1 MDRHSHFHRKKIVSS
16 LLMAYGATKQGASAM
31 PGIAEISQRTRNYA
45 VHRRISLKR
54 HGLRW

>member
-1 MDRHSHFHRKKIVSS
+1 
-16 LLMAYGATKQGASAM
+16 MAYGATKQGASDM
-31 PGIAEISQRTRNYA
+31 PGIAEMPQRKRNYA